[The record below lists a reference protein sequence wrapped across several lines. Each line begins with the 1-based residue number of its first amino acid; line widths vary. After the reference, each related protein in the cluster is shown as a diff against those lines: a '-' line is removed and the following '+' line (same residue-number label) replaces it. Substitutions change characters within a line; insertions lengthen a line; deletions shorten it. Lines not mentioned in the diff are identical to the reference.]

1 MVARSDCAECR
12 PSVRGGGEYLEEG
25 CTGDMSLQHNS
36 GIKR

>member
-25 CTGDMSLQHNS
+25 CTGDMSLRHNS